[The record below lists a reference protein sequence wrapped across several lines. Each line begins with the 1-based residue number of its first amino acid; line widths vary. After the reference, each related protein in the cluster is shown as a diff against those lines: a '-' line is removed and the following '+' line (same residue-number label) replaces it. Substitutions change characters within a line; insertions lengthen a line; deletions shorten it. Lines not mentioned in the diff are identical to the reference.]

1 MYHRIGD
8 HAEAVRVVFD
18 PAVLSLE
25 ELLRQYYL
33 TTGGGGSTVGQY
45 RSQIFPV
52 SGEQSETIR
61 SLANGS
67 RVPLAE
73 PGSAE
78 ATFWP
83 AEAYHQKYRLRRNAG
98 AVARM
103 ADVLGPRWDEHVYA
117 TKLNA
122 AGERGFDL
130 ESWLTKMPT
139 VITDAFRRHG

>member
-1 MYHRIGD
+1 MI
-8 HAEAVRVVFD
+8 FD
-18 PAVLSLE
+18 PAALSIE
-25 ELLRQYYL
+25 DLLRQYYSR
-33 TTGGGGSTVGQY
+33 TRGTGRAVGQY

-52 SGEQSETIR
+52 SSEQAETIR

-67 RVPLAE
+67 TVPLAE

-78 ATFWP
+78 TTFWP
-83 AEAYHQKYRLRRNAG
+83 AEDYHQKYRLRRNAG
-98 AVARM
+98 LVARM

-130 ESWLTKMPT
+130 EPWLTEMPT
-139 VITDAFRRHG
+139 LISDAFKRNG

>member
-1 MYHRIGD
+1 MI
-8 HAEAVRVVFD
+8 FD
-18 PAVLSLE
+18 PAVLSIE
-25 ELLRQYYL
+25 DLLRQYYSR
-33 TTGGGGSTVGQY
+33 TRGTGRTVGQY

-52 SGEQSETIR
+52 SGEQAEMIR
-61 SLANGS
+61 NLVNGS

-98 AVARM
+98 VVSGM

-130 ESWLTKMPT
+130 ELWLTEMPT
-139 VITDAFRRHG
+139 LITDAFRRSG

>member
-1 MYHRIGD
+1 MI
-8 HAEAVRVVFD
+8 FD
-18 PAVLSLE
+18 PAVLPIE
-25 ELLRQYYL
+25 ELMGRYYL
-33 TTGGGGSTVGQY
+33 QTGGSGRTVGQY

-52 SGEQSETIR
+52 SGEQADTLR
-61 SLANGS
+61 GLANGS
-67 RVPLAE
+67 GVPLAE

-98 AVARM
+98 AVATM
-103 ADVLGPRWDEHVYA
+103 VEVLGRRWDEHLFA

-130 ESWLTKMPT
+130 KPWLAEMPP
-139 VITDAFRRHG
+139 VIARAFQRNG

>member
-1 MYHRIGD
+1 MI
-8 HAEAVRVVFD
+8 FD
-18 PAVLSLE
+18 PAVLSIE
-25 ELLRQYYL
+25 DLLRQYYSR
-33 TTGGGGSTVGQY
+33 TGGTGPTVGQY

-52 SGEQSETIR
+52 SGEQAETIL

-83 AEAYHQKYRLRRNAG
+83 AEAYHQKYRLRQNAG
-98 AVARM
+98 LVARM

-122 AGERGFDL
+122 ADERGFDL
-130 ESWLTKMPT
+130 EPWLTEMPT
-139 VITDAFRRHG
+139 LIVDTFRRNG